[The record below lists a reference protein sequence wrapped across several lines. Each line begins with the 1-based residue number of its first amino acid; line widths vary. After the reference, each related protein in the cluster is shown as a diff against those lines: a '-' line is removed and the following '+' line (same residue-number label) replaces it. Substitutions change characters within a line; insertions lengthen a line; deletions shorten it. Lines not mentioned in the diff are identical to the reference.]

1 VTPARG
7 LVGLSNLG
15 NTCYMNAAL
24 QCLSN
29 TPALTQH
36 LLDCP
41 DLVPRDLKPNLS
53 LAYRNL
59 LLDLWCSTVS
69 GYVEPSGVLHAIK
82 SVFPAFR
89 GFQQHDSQEFLRCMM
104 DQLHKVPY
112 HIHIIVVK
120 YLHPRNGTRFFFLQ
134 TFILL

>member
-1 VTPARG
+1 M
-7 LVGLSNLG
+7 GLSNLG

-29 TPALTQH
+29 TPALTNYF
-36 LLDCP
+36 LDCP
-41 DLVPRDLKPNLS
+41 DLVPRDLKPNLG

-59 LLDLWCSTVS
+59 LVDLWCNTHC

-104 DQLHKVPY
+104 DQLHKVS
-112 HIHIIVVK
+112 K
-120 YLHPRNGTRFFFLQ
+120 
-134 TFILL
+134 ILFKKICLLNYCT

>member
-1 VTPARG
+1 
-7 LVGLSNLG
+7 
-15 NTCYMNAAL
+15 MNAAL

-104 DQLHKVPY
+104 DQLHKVTN
-112 HIHIIVVK
+112 HIHTGISLVISA
-120 YLHPRNGTRFFFLQ
+120 PS
-134 TFILL
+134 